1 LTSHL
6 FRLYPQ
12 ESIQKTLDQMI
23 EDQRTLH
30 LSVALAMV
38 DRPVNERA
46 VWVIDQFEE
55 VFTECQD
62 EKEREQFF
70 ANLIYA
76 ASIPDGR
83 NIVVLTLRA
92 DFFQKCA
99 AYPNLSTQIAAQQ
112 FIVSPMDVE
121 GLRRA
126 IEEPA
131 RHVGLRFD
139 EGLVESILDDVNN
152 QPGSLPLLEHA
163 LLELWGRRRGQ
174 ALTFKGYAESGGVQ
188 GAIAKR
194 ADTIFADFTAAQQ
207 VVARQIMLRL
217 TQPGEGTEDTRR
229 RATINEL
236 ITRQEEK
243 AVVEKVIR
251 ILTNERLLT
260 TTDEQAYGEMVS
272 VSHEALIRC
281 WPRLRTWIEENRTGL
296 RILHRLTEAAQEW
309 QRLNRD
315 TGVLYRGARLVE
327 ALEWREKS
335 EAELNPLEREF
346 IDASVAIKAREEE
359 AEKELQR
366 RELETAQRLA
376 AEAQARAEAERRE
389 AEAAT
394 KLAEAAQAMA
404 RTERQGRLVAR
415 SLLVVSLVSL
425 LLVVIFAYRP
435 IQASLLRQQA
445 RDTSMVLIPSSDA
458 LFGDSQN
465 SDAENLSFLP
475 GTKQVIAP
483 FQIEAYEV
491 TNQRYLICVKA
502 GYCSPPAAPTSSY
515 SGPEKESLPVVNITG
530 VQAGQFC
537 EWLGRR
543 LPTELEWERAARYT
557 DGRQWPWGNEPPS
570 TELANFYYGQEAGLR
585 ATGQYPGGK
594 SPEGVYD
601 LAGNVWEWTSSAFD
615 YRDPQG
621 SVGVVRGGSYNVSP
635 DSVMQNTIAFRLEV
649 SPYTTDDAIGFRCA
663 SD

>member
-1 LTSHL
+1 
-6 FRLYPQ
+6 
-12 ESIQKTLDQMI
+12 MI

-38 DRPVNERA
+38 DRPVDERV
-46 VWVIDQFEE
+46 VWIIDQFEE

-112 FIVSPMDVE
+112 FIVNPMDME

-139 EGLVESILDDVNN
+139 EGLIESILDDVID

-174 ALTFKGYAESGGVQ
+174 MLTFKGYADSGGVQ

-194 ADTIFADFTAAQQ
+194 ADTIFDGFTHEQQ
-207 VVARQIMLRL
+207 VIARQIMLRL

-236 ITRQEEK
+236 ITRQEEGTI
-243 AVVEKVIR
+243 VEKVIS
-251 ILTNERLLT
+251 IMTNERLLT
-260 TTDEQAYGEMVS
+260 TTEEQAFGEMVS
-272 VSHEALIRC
+272 VSHEALIRG
-281 WPRLRTWIEENRTGL
+281 WPRLRTWLEENRTGL

-315 TGVLYRGARLVE
+315 KGALYRGARLAEV
-327 ALEWREKS
+327 AEWREKN

-346 IDASVAIKAREEE
+346 IDASVKAQTLGEE

-366 RELETAQRLA
+366 RELEAAKAQILAERQRRLA
-376 AEAQARAEAERRE
+376 TLGALIGSLILIVIIGYPRAQDAW
-389 AEAAT
+389 
-394 KLAEAAQAMA
+394 
-404 RTERQGRLVAR
+404 
-415 SLLVVSLVSL
+415 
-425 LLVVIFAYRP
+425 
-435 IQASLLRQQA
+435 LRQQA
-445 RDTSMVLIPSSDA
+445 LGPSLVSIPGSVA
-458 LFGDSQN
+458 ILGVPGILEAAILKF
-465 SDAENLSFLP
+465 SFLP
-475 GTKQVIAP
+475 EAHQKIAA
-483 FQIEAYEV
+483 FQIEPYEV
-491 TNQRYLICVKA
+491 TNQRYLLCVRA
-502 GYCSPPAAPTSSY
+502 GHCSPPIAPVSSY
-515 SGPEKESLPVVNITG
+515 NGPDNARLPVVNITAI
-530 VQAGQFC
+530 QASQFC
-537 EWLGRR
+537 DWLGRQ
-543 LPTELEWERAARYT
+543 LPSEVEWERAARYT
-557 DGRQWPWGNEPPS
+557 DGRQWPWDNNQPPS
-570 TELANFYYGQEAGLR
+570 PELANFYYGGELR
-585 ATGQYPGGK
+585 LRPVGQYEKGK
-594 SPEGVYD
+594 SEEGAYD
-601 LAGNVWEWTSSAFD
+601 LAGNVWEWTRSS
-615 YRDPQG
+615 YRYLPGQPDLNLKDVLAGKSPD
-621 SVGVVRGGSYNVSP
+621 SLSVRGGSYNVNP
-635 DSVMQNTIAFRLEV
+635 EPVLQNTIAFRLSA
-649 SPYTTDDAIGFRCA
+649 SPFITDDAIGFRCA

>member
-112 FIVSPMDVE
+112 FIVSPMDME

-139 EGLVESILDDVNN
+139 EGLVESILDDVIN

-174 ALTFKGYAESGGVQ
+174 ALTFKGYADSGGVQ

-229 RATINEL
+229 RATLNEL
-236 ITRQEEK
+236 ITRQEQK
-243 AVVEKVIR
+243 AVVENVIR

-272 VSHEALIRC
+272 VSHEALIRS
-281 WPRLRTWIEENRTGL
+281 WPLLRTWIEENRAGL

-315 TGVLYRGARLVE
+315 AGVLYRGARLAE

-346 IDASVAIKAREEE
+346 IDASVSIKAREEE
-359 AEKELQR
+359 AEKEFQR
-366 RELETAQRLA
+366 RELETAHKLA
-376 AEAQARAEAERRE
+376 EMAQAQARAE
-389 AEAAT
+389 
-394 KLAEAAQAMA
+394 
-404 RTERQGRLVAR
+404 RQTRVVTLGF
-415 SLLVVSLVSL
+415 LL
-425 LLVVIFAYRP
+425 
-435 IQASLLRQQA
+435 ASLILIAALVYYYPIRLYLLSQQA
-445 RDTSMVLIPSSDA
+445 RSGEIAYIPEGDY
-458 LFGDSQN
+458 LLGDSQWSEEN
-465 SDAENLSFLP
+465 SSWYLAPREYHVPSF
-475 GTKQVIAP
+475 A
-483 FQIEAYEV
+483 IELYPV
-491 TNQRYLICVKA
+491 TYRRFRICVEA
-502 GYCSPPAAPTSSY
+502 GVCSGSTINYKDESQADKSVVNVTVTDAALFCDWLKMRLPSDKEWELTARMNLFKLVGGIYEWTRSSY
-515 SGPEKESLPVVNITG
+515 NQNEPEWTDITIDPPQVLAQKG
-530 VQAGQFC
+530 DSFGQPIETIMTF
-537 EWLGRR
+537 RQS
-543 LPTELEWERAARYT
+543 ARSTYT
-557 DGRQWPWGNEPPS
+557 DEK
-570 TELANFYYGQEAGLR
+570 T
-585 ATGQYPGGK
+585 
-594 SPEGVYD
+594 
-601 LAGNVWEWTSSAFD
+601 
-615 YRDPQG
+615 
-621 SVGVVRGGSYNVSP
+621 
-635 DSVMQNTIAFRLEV
+635 
-649 SPYTTDDAIGFRCA
+649 GFRCA
-663 SD
+663 LDN